1 MEIHRKQQ
9 IIMQN
14 NAKIAKSEDADE
26 APPESFQDQGFTR
39 PSTLILLPFRNS
51 ALRWM
56 KSYIDL
62 LTESGS
68 VKSNQVQN
76 IDCFVAEYSLSEGTL
91 DKLAEAEDLGIYPAD
106 HVQTFKGNIDD
117 NFKVGLK
124 VLKRGAKVY
133 EPLITSDVIIAS
145 PLGLR
150 LAIER
155 DECDLPS
162 PHDALLIDIAVQKCR
177 FPVID

>member
-1 MEIHRKQQ
+1 MLQVSANHTVSRKQQ
-9 IIMQN
+9 VIMKT
-14 NAKIAKSEDADE
+14 NATIAKSDGDVE
-26 APPESFQDQGFTR
+26 APAESLQDQGFTR
-39 PSTLILLPFRNS
+39 PSTLILVPFRNS

-56 KSYIDL
+56 TTYIDL

-76 IDCFVAEYSLSEGTL
+76 MDRFVAEYSLSEGTL
-91 DKLAEAEDLGIYPAD
+91 DKLAEAEDLGIYPPD

-117 NFKVGLK
+117 NFKIGLK

-155 DECDLPS
+155 DE
-162 PHDALLIDIAVQKCR
+162 
-177 FPVID
+177 